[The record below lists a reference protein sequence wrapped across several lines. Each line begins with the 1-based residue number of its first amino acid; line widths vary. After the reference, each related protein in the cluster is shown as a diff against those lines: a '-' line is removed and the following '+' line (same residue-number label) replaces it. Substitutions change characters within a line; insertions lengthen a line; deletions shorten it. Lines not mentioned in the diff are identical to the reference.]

1 LKSKRL
7 INIIDKLE
15 EHFKSES
22 SEKKNPI
29 PSILDTLI
37 ATKLSQNTTDKTS
50 YKAFINLK
58 ENFKTWDELIDTP
71 IKGIKDS
78 IRVCG
83 LANTKARQI
92 KLMLKNMKRNY
103 GSLDLSFLR
112 KMDNDKIYNELLQYE
127 GLGVKTISCVL
138 VFSMGRDVFPVDTHV
153 HRILNR
159 LGVVETKTAEKTFEK
174 ASQIIPEGKKY
185 SFHTNLIKFGRNI
198 CKASKPLCY
207 LCFLYRYCKFEEKS
221 FYKKQRIS
229 LKNKENN
236 FIILENI

>member
-15 EHFKSES
+15 EHFKSKS
-22 SEKKNPI
+22 SEKNSA

-58 ENFKTWDELIDTP
+58 ENFKTWDELIDAP
-71 IKGIKDS
+71 VLKIKEA

-83 LANTKARQI
+83 LANTKAHHI
-92 KLMLKNMKRNY
+92 KLMLKIMKNNY
-103 GSLDLSFLR
+103 GTLDLSFLR
-112 KMDNDKIYNELLQYE
+112 KMDNDKIYDELLQYK
-127 GLGVKTISCVL
+127 GLGVKTVSCVL
-138 VFSMGRDVFPVDTHV
+138 VFSLGRDVFPVDTHV
-153 HRILNR
+153 HRVLNR
-159 LGVVETKTAEKTFEK
+159 LGVVKTKTAEQTFEK
-174 ASQIIPEGKKY
+174 ASQIIPEGKKH

-207 LCFLYRYCKFEEKS
+207 LCFLFRYCRFEEKS
-221 FYKKQRIS
+221 FYKEQRTS
-229 LKNKENN
+229 SKNKENN

>member
-1 LKSKRL
+1 MKSKRL

-22 SEKKNPI
+22 SEKHST

-50 YKAFINLK
+50 YKAFKNLK
-58 ENFKTWDELIDTP
+58 ENFETWDELINAP
-71 IKGIKDS
+71 VLKIKEA

-92 KLMLKNMKRNY
+92 KLMLKNMKKNY
-103 GSLDLSFLR
+103 GTLDLSFLH
-112 KMDNDKIYNELLQYE
+112 KMNNDKIYEELLQYN
-127 GLGVKTISCVL
+127 GLGVKTVSCVL

-159 LGVVETKTAEKTFEK
+159 LGVVETKTAEQTFEK
-174 ASQIIPEGKKY
+174 ASQIVPEGRKH

-207 LCFLYRYCKFEEKS
+207 LCFLFRYCRFEEKS
-221 FYKKQRIS
+221 FYKEQRVS
-229 LKNKENN
+229 SKNKENN

>member
-1 LKSKRL
+1 LKSIRL

-15 EHFKSES
+15 EHFKSKS
-22 SEKKNPI
+22 SEKNST

-50 YKAFINLK
+50 YKAFKNLK
-58 ENFKTWDELIDTP
+58 ENFKTWDELIEAP
-71 IKGIKDS
+71 VLRIKEA

-83 LANTKARQI
+83 LANTKARHI
-92 KLMLKNMKRNY
+92 KLMLKNMKKNY
-103 GSLDLSFLR
+103 GTLNLSFLR
-112 KMDNDKIYNELLQYE
+112 KMDNDKIYDELLQYK
-127 GLGVKTISCVL
+127 GLGVKTVSCVL

-153 HRILNR
+153 HRVLNR
-159 LGVVETKTAEKTFEK
+159 LGVVETKTAEQTFEN
-174 ASQIIPEGKKY
+174 ALQIIPEGRKH

-207 LCFLYRYCKFEEKS
+207 LCFLFRFCRFEEKS
-221 FYKKQRIS
+221 FYKEQRTS

>member
-1 LKSKRL
+1 MKSKRL

-15 EHFKSES
+15 EHFKSKS
-22 SEKKNPI
+22 SEKKNST

-37 ATKLSQNTTDKTS
+37 ATKLSQNTTDITS

-58 ENFKTWDELIDTP
+58 ENFKTWDELIDAP
-71 IKGIKDS
+71 ILKIKEA

-92 KLMLKNMKRNY
+92 KLMLKNMKKNY
-103 GSLDLSFLR
+103 GTLDLSFLH
-112 KMDNDKIYNELLQYE
+112 KMDNDKIYEELLQYN
-127 GLGVKTISCVL
+127 GLGVKTVSCVL

-159 LGVVETKTAEKTFEK
+159 LGVVETKTAEQTFEK

-207 LCFLYRYCKFEEKS
+207 LCFLFRYCRFEEKS
-221 FYKKQRIS
+221 FYKEQRTS
-229 LKNKENN
+229 SKKKVNN
-236 FIILENI
+236 FVILENI